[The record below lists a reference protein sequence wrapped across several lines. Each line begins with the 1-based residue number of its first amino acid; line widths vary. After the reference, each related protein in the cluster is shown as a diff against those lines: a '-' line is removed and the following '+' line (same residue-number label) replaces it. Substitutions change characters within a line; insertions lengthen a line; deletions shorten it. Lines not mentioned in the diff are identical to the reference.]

1 MANMREMYEE
11 KSMSKIK
18 ILLISMSKEKEKIIS
33 SRNPDHNIFIAKF
46 LKRKSIPTSKQAFF

>member
-18 ILLISMSKEKEKIIS
+18 ILLISMSRKKRKIIS
-33 SRNPDHNIFIAKF
+33 SRNPDYNTFI
-46 LKRKSIPTSKQAFF
+46 LPNS